1 MKILIA
7 EDDMTSR
14 LVLGATL
21 KKLGHD
27 VTATSDG
34 REAWD
39 ALDKEHFP
47 LLISDWMM
55 PDMDGL
61 ELCRL
66 IRAADQPQYTYII
79 LLTALGGKASY
90 LDGMDAG
97 ADDFI
102 TKPFDE
108 EQLVARLRVAERI
121 LDLHEKLR
129 ELAMH
134 DGLTGLL
141 NRATIVESLTHEL
154 DRAARDGKP
163 LGVVLLDLDHF
174 KRVND
179 TYGHASGDA
188 VLKEAAQR
196 LKSSMRCYDKVGR
209 YGGEEFLIVAPGC
222 SQENIITLAERVRN
236 RIGGEVVPTP
246 EGPLPMSCSLGAAV
260 SATEQ
265 KEDGATLIARAD
277 AALYRAKAGGRNRT
291 ELATATAEVAV

>member
-1 MKILIA
+1 
-7 EDDMTSR
+7 
-14 LVLGATL
+14 
-21 KKLGHD
+21 
-27 VTATSDG
+27 
-34 REAWD
+34 
-39 ALDKEHFP
+39 
-47 LLISDWMM
+47 
-55 PDMDGL
+55 MDGL

-90 LDGMDAG
+90 LDGMDSG

-121 LDLHEKLR
+121 LALHDRLR
-129 ELAMH
+129 DLAMH

-141 NRATIVESLTHEL
+141 NRAAIVESLTHDL
-154 DRAARDGKP
+154 AQSVRDGKP
-163 LGVVLLDLDHF
+163 LGVVMLDLDHF

-196 LKSSMRCYDKVGR
+196 LKSLMRYYDKVGR

-222 SQENIITLAERVRN
+222 PQEDIITLAERVRN
-236 RIGGEVVPTP
+236 RIGGEAVDIG
-246 EGPLPMSCSLGAAV
+246 EAMLPMSCSLGAAV
-260 SATEQ
+260 TVIEK
-265 KEDGATLIARAD
+265 KEDAAALIARVD

-291 ELATATAEVAV
+291 ELATATAEVAA